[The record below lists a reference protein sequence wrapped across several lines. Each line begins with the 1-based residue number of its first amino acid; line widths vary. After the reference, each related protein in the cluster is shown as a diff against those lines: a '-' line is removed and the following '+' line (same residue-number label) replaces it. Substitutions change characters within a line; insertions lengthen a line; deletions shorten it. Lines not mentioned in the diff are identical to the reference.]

1 MDLTDAQWERVAP
14 LIPNPPRRKDGRGRP
29 RRERREVLAGVLWIL
44 RTGAQWAELPGRYP
58 PYQTC
63 HRYFQQ
69 WCRDGTVKGLLHAL
83 AQDLYERGGI
93 DISEAFIDGT
103 FAGAKKGA
111 LLSARRSAGRGPRS
125 WELPTAPVF
134 LSPPGIASASP
145 HEVTLVAET
154 IDNGFLDRAPDRLI
168 GDRAYDSDGL
178 DERLW
183 KERAASPLAGDRAR
197 SFREVASR

>member
-69 WCRDGTVKGLLHAL
+69 WCRDGTLKGLLHAL
-83 AQDLYERGGI
+83 ARDLYERGKI
-93 DISEAFIDGT
+93 DISESFIDGT

-111 LLSARRSAGRGPRS
+111 SASGRRSAGRGPRS
-125 WELPTAPVF
+125 WQFQTALVF
-134 LSPPGIASASP
+134 LSPPGLQVLHRMRSRSW
-145 HEVTLVAET
+145 T
-154 IDNGFLDRAPDRLI
+154 RRLT
-168 GDRAYDSDGL
+168 
-178 DERLW
+178 
-183 KERAASPLAGDRAR
+183 AASSIMPPTG
-197 SFREVASR
+197 

>member
-14 LIPNPPRRKDGRGRP
+14 LIPNPPRREDGRGRP
-29 RRERREVLAGVLWIL
+29 RRERREVLAWVLWIL

-69 WCRDGTVKGLLHAL
+69 WCRDGTLKRLLHAL
-83 AQDLYERGGI
+83 ARDLYERGKI

-111 LLSARRSAGRGPRS
+111 LLSGRRSAGRGQRS
-125 WELPTAPVF
+125 WQLQTASVF
-134 LSPPGIASASP
+134 LSPPGLQVLRRMRSRSWTRRLTTASSS
-145 HEVTLVAET
+145 
-154 IDNGFLDRAPDRLI
+154 APPT
-168 GDRAYDSDGL
+168 G
-178 DERLW
+178 
-183 KERAASPLAGDRAR
+183 
-197 SFREVASR
+197 

>member
-29 RRERREVLAGVLWIL
+29 RREVLAGVLWVL
-44 RTGAQWAELPGRYP
+44 RTVAQWAELPGRYP

-69 WCRDGTVKGLLHAL
+69 WCRDGTLKGLLHAL
-83 AQDLYERGGI
+83 AQDLYERGEI

-111 LLSARRSAGRGPRS
+111 LLSARRSEGSERRS
-125 WELPTAPVF
+125 WQLQPASVF
-134 LSPPGIASASP
+134 LSPLGSRVLRRMRSRSWTRRLTTASSIAP
-145 HEVTLVAET
+145 PT
-154 IDNGFLDRAPDRLI
+154 G
-168 GDRAYDSDGL
+168 
-178 DERLW
+178 
-183 KERAASPLAGDRAR
+183 
-197 SFREVASR
+197 